1 MDTPDT
7 DTASEASAG
16 CSCDSDG
23 KFQPLP
29 ELKLDLCSRLSFD
42 PSFEECSKDY
52 SSETDGESS
61 STTDED
67 DTEAPRQWLIP
78 DIHSPRPVAT
88 CSNMLGLEAD
98 TPLPLVRMPSSQA
111 LRPSL
116 NRRPEFFLR
125 YPPGLSRRNPLPPD
139 PPPKITLTPFGLD
152 RETRH
157 KLRAWQTRSV
167 IHPHTDQLI
176 TQPAGFHP
184 SFYNRWARGT
194 PGDKYAEKSRLYEP
208 FETGAITSMRGI
220 GRKFP
225 LMFWRTTDPITRDHR
240 FCWEVNGRRSCLE
253 IERANT
259 YNLATATG
267 KEYEPRMLQA
277 WENKVSGRR
286 GGVMRPLVGNAMP
299 VKQMARNF
307 LKWGTLKE
315 KHSGKSDMQLPS
327 RLLDDNRKS
336 LEPKKFTL
344 VMRSAKMVLDPHK
357 VWPRY
362 TDARNNYFLFP
373 RVGHGAV
380 WGPAITRIGQRR
392 VAADWSWRCNTPS
405 PPSTPSISPTSPPHE
420 TLLLRDGLEL
430 TTIDAESALPP
441 ENEVDITMPEVA
453 AVEIGGASHTDDI
466 RGHNNGE
473 GAKRSDEFAEGNAEP
488 LFEGPLLP
496 AVSTGHVAQESGL
509 HVRIHRNPTHTPITE
524 QITGSELVEESFVFL
539 NITDAPSDKH
549 QLKRSHS
556 VADLL
561 AGVRGHSGPAEVS
574 HLRRT
579 ISDVSDADEDGGV
592 HLDLT
597 DADIDAVDLGDVTMI
612 GEQFGVPHPEHDE
625 EEMELSDSSSSSDSD
640 SDESEFAEYLP
651 QASQP
656 STPAVLP
663 PRHIQAT
670 HRRFRLSPSLRHE
683 MFIRRAWAYHRQQQM
698 EQTLANLFS
707 QAGVRDE

>member
-1 MDTPDT
+1 MDTPGT
-7 DTASEASAG
+7 DTASQASAD
-16 CSCDSDG
+16 CSCDGDG

-29 ELKLDLCSRLSFD
+29 ELKLDMCSRLSFD
-42 PSFEECSKDY
+42 LSFEDCGKDN
-52 SSETDGESS
+52 SPETNGESS
-61 STTDED
+61 STADED
-67 DTEAPRQWLIP
+67 DPEAPRQWLIP
-78 DIHSPRPVAT
+78 NIHSPRPVAA
-88 CSNMLGLEAD
+88 CSNMVALEAD
-98 TPLPLVRMPSSQA
+98 THLPLVRMPSSQA

-116 NRRPEFFLR
+116 NRRPEFLLR
-125 YPPGLSRRNPLPPD
+125 YPPGLSRRNQLPPD

-152 RETRH
+152 RETRR
-157 KLRAWQTRSV
+157 KLRAWQPRSV

-184 SFYNRWARGT
+184 SFYNKWARGT
-194 PGDKYAEKSRLYEP
+194 PGDKYAEKGRLYEP

-220 GRKFP
+220 GRKLP
-225 LMFWRTTDPITRDHR
+225 LMFWRTTDPITKEHR
-240 FCWEVNGRRSCLE
+240 FCWEVNGRRSSLE

-259 YNLATATG
+259 YNLAIATG
-267 KEYEPRMLQA
+267 KDYEPRMVQA

-307 LKWGTLKE
+307 LKWGTLKN
-315 KHSGKSDMQLPS
+315 KHSGKSDMQLPNN
-327 RLLDDNRKS
+327 LLHDNRQS

-344 VMRSAKMVLDPHK
+344 VMRTANMVLDPHK

-380 WGPAITRIGQRR
+380 WGPAITRIGRRR

-405 PPSTPSISPTSPPHE
+405 PPSTPSISPTSPRHE

-430 TTIDAESALPP
+430 TTIDEESVLPP
-441 ENEVDITMPEVA
+441 ENEVDITMPETA
-453 AVEIGGASHTDDI
+453 AVEIGGASHPDDI
-466 RGHNNGE
+466 RGHNKGE
-473 GAKRSDEFAEGNAEP
+473 GAKLSDQLAVGNAEP

-496 AVSTGHVAQESGL
+496 AVSTGHVAQDSGL
-509 HVRIHRNPTHTPITE
+509 HVLIHGNPTHTPITE
-524 QITGSELVEESFVFL
+524 HTTGSELVEGSFVCL
-539 NITDAPSDKH
+539 TITDPPSDKPKL
-549 QLKRSHS
+549 QRSHS
-556 VADLL
+556 TADLL
-561 AGVRGHSGPAEVS
+561 AAVRGHSGSAQGS

-597 DADIDAVDLGDVTMI
+597 DADNDAVDLGDVTMI
-612 GEQFGVPHPEHDE
+612 GEQFGVSHSDPDE
-625 EEMELSDSSSSSDSD
+625 EIELSDSSSSSDSD
-640 SDESEFAEYLP
+640 SDDSEFAEYLA

-656 STPAVLP
+656 STPEVP
-663 PRHIQAT
+663 RPRHIQAT

-683 MFIRRAWAYHRQQQM
+683 LFIRRAWAYHRQQQM
-698 EQTLANLFS
+698 EQTLANLLS
-707 QAGVRDE
+707 QAGVRDQ